1 MDATHSS
8 QLHMTDASESS
19 VERDIKQRAATSL
32 FDPSVLLFHS
42 LSMNE
47 SPTKTRLRM
56 LRHLTGQ
63 PQPPHDHAPSKLRPS
78 HSSSTSHPYY
88 AKAKSGDTSSSTQ
101 APSTTRPRRDNIPVD
116 DEFAHTFFQGRVD

>member
-8 QLHMTDASESS
+8 QLYMTDASESS
-19 VERDIKQRAATSL
+19 MERDIKQRAATPL

-63 PQPPHDHAPSKLRPS
+63 PQPSHDHAPSKLRQS
-78 HSSSTSHPYY
+78 HSSSTSHASH
-88 AKAKSGDTSSSTQ
+88 AKAKTGDTSSSTQ

-116 DEFAHTFFQGRVD
+116 DEFAHTFFRGRVD